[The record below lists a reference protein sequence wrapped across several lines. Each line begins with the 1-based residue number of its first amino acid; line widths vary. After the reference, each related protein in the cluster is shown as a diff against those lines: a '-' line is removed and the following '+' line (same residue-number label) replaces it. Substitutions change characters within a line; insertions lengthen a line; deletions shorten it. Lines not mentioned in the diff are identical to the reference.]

1 MAVLEHN
8 NSSSFSLFDACSYNA
23 SLSEKDYFVGIKY
36 ENESLR
42 INFPLGYKRASTE
55 EELKK
60 DVLNLIGVLSSLSDA
75 NESFIWFGEKSEKCR
90 RRKRPNPH
98 EERFFPFFDSTP
110 F

>member
-1 MAVLEHN
+1 MADLEN
-8 NSSSFSLFDACSYNA
+8 KERRSFSLFDACVYNA
-23 SLSEKDYFVGIKY
+23 NLNEKDYFVGIKY

-75 NESFIWFGEKSEKCR
+75 NE
-90 RRKRPNPH
+90 
-98 EERFFPFFDSTP
+98 
-110 F
+110 